1 MNKPNKALLTTSL
14 ALLLGAWVNPTLAD
28 SPADFVDEA
37 SAKGIAEI
45 ETAKMALEK
54 STSPDIKRFAE
65 QMIKDHTQANQELA
79 AIAKRKNLEVAT
91 EAELLNKAK
100 AMILE
105 LRSGESFDEAYAN
118 NQVAAHEATLE
129 LFREQSEDEDAEDT
143 DIQAF
148 ATSTLPKLEQHLEM
162 AKRLADTHQMMD

>member
-1 MNKPNKALLTTSL
+1 MNKPNKALLTASL
-14 ALLLGAWVNPTLAD
+14 ALLLGAWVSPTLAD
-28 SPADFVDEA
+28 SPDDFVDEA

-45 ETAKMALEK
+45 ETGKMALEK
-54 STSPDIKRFAE
+54 STSPDIKSFAE

-79 AIAKRKNLEVAT
+79 AIAKRKNLEVAS
-91 EAELLNKAK
+91 EAELMNKAK

-118 NQVAAHEATLE
+118 NQVAAHEATIE
-129 LFREQSEDEDAEDT
+129 LFREQTEESEDP

-162 AKRLADTHQMMD
+162 AKSLAATHKKMD

>member
-1 MNKPNKALLTTSL
+1 MNKPNKALLTASL
-14 ALLLGAWVNPTLAD
+14 ALLLGAWANPTLAD
-28 SPADFVDEA
+28 SPEDFVDEA

-45 ETAKMALEK
+45 ETGKMALEK
-54 STSPDIKRFAE
+54 ATSPDIKRFAE
-65 QMIKDHTQANQELA
+65 QMIQDHTQANQELA

-91 EAELLNKAK
+91 EAELMNKAK

-118 NQVAAHEATLE
+118 NQVAAHEATIE
-129 LFREQSEDEDAEDT
+129 LYREQSEDEDAEDP

-162 AKRLADTHQMMD
+162 AKSLAATHKKM